1 MQMTYS
7 FKKIDKQNN
16 QLVIDSS
23 GINDGYFFA
32 AVAHPTNK
40 KLKLRIIKDKD
51 TQTYDFKNNG
61 NFEMFSLQ
69 FGDGCYQIT
78 LYENIYS
85 NKYSAAGIIYLNVKL
100 KNKNCGF
107 LVPNQYINYYQ
118 IPELI
123 TLTKQICIAQNKNEN
138 LKIIKSYIK
147 KNFSYDFIKAIK
159 IQKGIL
165 PDIKGT
171 IEKRL
176 GICFD
181 LASLAVAMF
190 RIAGIPAKLVIG
202 MADKQYHAWV
212 EIIGENKSILYDP
225 TQEINGIGKI
235 KEYIPERYY

>member
-1 MQMTYS
+1 MTYS

-40 KLKLRIIKDKD
+40 KLKLRVIKDKD
-51 TQTYDFKNNG
+51 TQTYDLKNNG
-61 NFEMFSLQ
+61 TFEMFSLQ
-69 FGDGCYQIT
+69 FGSGCYQIA
-78 LYENIYS
+78 LYENAYS
-85 NKYSAAGIIYLNVKL
+85 NKYSTAGIIYLNVEL
-100 KNKNCGF
+100 KNKNCCY
-107 LVPNQYINYYQ
+107 LIPNQYINYHQ

-123 TLTKQICIAQNKNEN
+123 TLTKQICIAQSKNEN

-147 KNFSYDFIKAIK
+147 NNFAYDFIKAVK
-159 IQKGIL
+159 IQKGML
-165 PDIKGT
+165 PDIKRT
-171 IEKRL
+171 LEKRM

-190 RIAGIPAKLVIG
+190 RIMGIPAKLVIG

-225 TQEINGIGKI
+225 TQEINAIGKI

>member
-1 MQMTYS
+1 MIYS

-32 AVAHPTNK
+32 AVVRPTNK
-40 KLKLRIIKDKD
+40 KLKLRVIKDKD
-51 TQTYDFKNNG
+51 TQTYDLKNNG
-61 NFEMFSLQ
+61 TFEMFSLQ
-69 FGDGCYQIT
+69 FGSGCYQIA
-78 LYENIYS
+78 LYENAYS
-85 NKYSAAGIIYLNVKL
+85 NKYSTVGIIYLNVEL
-100 KNKNCGF
+100 KNKNCCY
-107 LVPNQYINYYQ
+107 LIPNQYINYHQ

-123 TLTKQICIAQNKNEN
+123 TLTKQICIAQSKNEN

-147 KNFSYDFIKAIK
+147 NNFAYDFIKAVK
-159 IQKGIL
+159 IQKGML
-165 PDIKGT
+165 PDIKRT
-171 IEKRL
+171 LEKRM

-190 RIAGIPAKLVIG
+190 RIMGIPAKLVIG

-225 TQEINGIGKI
+225 TQEINAIGKI
-235 KEYIPERYY
+235 KDYIPERYY

>member
-1 MQMTYS
+1 MIYS

-32 AVAHPTNK
+32 AVVRPTNK
-40 KLKLRIIKDKD
+40 KLKLRVIKDKD
-51 TQTYDFKNNG
+51 TQTYDLKNNG
-61 NFEMFSLQ
+61 TFEMFSLQ
-69 FGDGCYQIT
+69 FGSGCYQIA
-78 LYENIYS
+78 LYENAYS
-85 NKYSAAGIIYLNVKL
+85 NKYSTVGIIYLNVEL
-100 KNKNCGF
+100 KNKNCCY
-107 LVPNQYINYYQ
+107 LIPNQYINYHQ

-123 TLTKQICIAQNKNEN
+123 TLTKQICIAQSKNEN

-147 KNFSYDFIKAIK
+147 NNFAYDFIKAVK
-159 IQKGIL
+159 IQKGML
-165 PDIKGT
+165 PDIKRT
-171 IEKRL
+171 LEKRM

-190 RIAGIPAKLVIG
+190 RIMGIPARLVIG

-225 TQEINGIGKI
+225 TQEINAIGKV
-235 KEYIPERYY
+235 KDYIPERYY

>member
-1 MQMTYS
+1 MTYS

-40 KLKLRIIKDKD
+40 KLKLRVIKDKD
-51 TQTYDFKNNG
+51 IQTYDLKNNG
-61 NFEMFSLQ
+61 TFEMFSLQ
-69 FGDGCYQIT
+69 FGSGCYQIA
-78 LYENIYS
+78 LYENAYN
-85 NKYSAAGIIYLNVKL
+85 NKYSTAGIIYLNVEL
-100 KNKNCGF
+100 KNKNCCY
-107 LVPNQYINYYQ
+107 LIPNQYINYHQ
-118 IPELI
+118 IPELV
-123 TLTKQICIAQNKNEN
+123 TLTKQICVAQSKNEN

-147 KNFSYDFIKAIK
+147 NNFAYDFIKAVK
-159 IQKGIL
+159 IQKGML
-165 PDIKGT
+165 PDIKRT
-171 IEKRL
+171 LEKRM

-190 RIAGIPAKLVIG
+190 RIMGIPAKLVIG

-225 TQEINGIGKI
+225 TQEINAISKV
-235 KEYIPERYY
+235 KDYIPERYY

>member
-1 MQMTYS
+1 MIYS

-32 AVAHPTNK
+32 AVVRPTNK
-40 KLKLRIIKDKD
+40 KLKLRVIKDKD
-51 TQTYDFKNNG
+51 TQTYDLKNNG
-61 NFEMFSLQ
+61 TFEMFSLQ
-69 FGDGCYQIT
+69 FGSGCYQIA
-78 LYENIYS
+78 LYENAYS
-85 NKYSAAGIIYLNVKL
+85 NKYSTVGIIYLNVEL
-100 KNKNCGF
+100 KNKNCCY
-107 LVPNQYINYYQ
+107 LIPNQYINYHQ

-123 TLTKQICIAQNKNEN
+123 TLTKQICTAQSKNEN

-147 KNFSYDFIKAIK
+147 NNFAYDFIKAVK
-159 IQKGIL
+159 IQKGML
-165 PDIKGT
+165 PDIKRT
-171 IEKRL
+171 LEKRM

-190 RIAGIPAKLVIG
+190 RIMGIPARLVIG

-225 TQEINGIGKI
+225 TQEINAIGKI
-235 KEYIPERYY
+235 KDYIPERYY

>member
-1 MQMTYS
+1 MTYS

-40 KLKLRIIKDKD
+40 KLKLRVIKDKD
-51 TQTYDFKNNG
+51 TQTYDLKNNG
-61 NFEMFSLQ
+61 TFEMFSLQ
-69 FGDGCYQIT
+69 FGSGCYQIA
-78 LYENIYS
+78 LYENAYS
-85 NKYSAAGIIYLNVKL
+85 NKYSTAGIIYLNVEL
-100 KNKNCGF
+100 KNKNCCY
-107 LVPNQYINYYQ
+107 LIPNQYINYHQ

-123 TLTKQICIAQNKNEN
+123 TLTKQICIAQSKNEN

-147 KNFSYDFIKAIK
+147 NNFAYDFIKAVK

-165 PDIKGT
+165 PDIKRT
-171 IEKRL
+171 LEKRM

-190 RIAGIPAKLVIG
+190 RIMEIPAKLVIG

-212 EIIGENKSILYDP
+212 EIIGENKSMLYDP
-225 TQEINGIGKI
+225 TQEINAIGKV
-235 KEYIPERYY
+235 KDYIPERYY

>member
-1 MQMTYS
+1 MIYS

-32 AVAHPTNK
+32 AVVRPTNK
-40 KLKLRIIKDKD
+40 KLKLRVIKDKD
-51 TQTYDFKNNG
+51 TQTYDLKNNG
-61 NFEMFSLQ
+61 TFEMFSLQ
-69 FGDGCYQIT
+69 FGSGCYQIA
-78 LYENIYS
+78 LYENAYS
-85 NKYSAAGIIYLNVKL
+85 NKYSTVGIIYLNVEL
-100 KNKNCGF
+100 KNKNCCY
-107 LVPNQYINYYQ
+107 LIPNQYINYHQ

-123 TLTKQICIAQNKNEN
+123 TLTKQICIAQSKNEN

-147 KNFSYDFIKAIK
+147 NNFAYDFIKAVK
-159 IQKGIL
+159 IQKSML
-165 PDIKGT
+165 PDIKRT
-171 IEKRL
+171 LEKRM

-190 RIAGIPAKLVIG
+190 RIMGIPAKLVIG

-225 TQEINGIGKI
+225 TQEINAIGKV
-235 KEYIPERYY
+235 KDYIPERYY

>member
-1 MQMTYS
+1 MIYS

-32 AVAHPTNK
+32 AVVRPTNK
-40 KLKLRIIKDKD
+40 KLKLRVIKDKD
-51 TQTYDFKNNG
+51 TQTYDLKNNG
-61 NFEMFSLQ
+61 TFEMFSLQ
-69 FGDGCYQIT
+69 FGSGCYQIA
-78 LYENIYS
+78 LYENAYS
-85 NKYSAAGIIYLNVKL
+85 NKYSTVGIIYLNVEL
-100 KNKNCGF
+100 KNKNCCY
-107 LVPNQYINYYQ
+107 LIPNQYINYHQ

-123 TLTKQICIAQNKNEN
+123 TLTKQICIAQSKNEN

-147 KNFSYDFIKAIK
+147 NNFAYDFIKAVK
-159 IQKGIL
+159 IQKNML
-165 PDIKGT
+165 PDIKRT
-171 IEKRL
+171 LEKRM

-190 RIAGIPAKLVIG
+190 RIMGIPAKLVIG

-225 TQEINGIGKI
+225 TQEINAIGKI
-235 KEYIPERYY
+235 KDYIPERYY

>member
-1 MQMTYS
+1 MIYS

-32 AVAHPTNK
+32 AVVRPTNK
-40 KLKLRIIKDKD
+40 KLKLRVIKDKD
-51 TQTYDFKNNG
+51 TQTYDLKNNG
-61 NFEMFSLQ
+61 TFEMFSLQ
-69 FGDGCYQIT
+69 FGSGCYQIA
-78 LYENIYS
+78 LYENAYS
-85 NKYSAAGIIYLNVKL
+85 NKYSTVGIIYLNVEL
-100 KNKNCGF
+100 KNKNCCY
-107 LVPNQYINYYQ
+107 LIPNQYINYHQ

-123 TLTKQICIAQNKNEN
+123 TLTKQICIAQSKNEN

-147 KNFSYDFIKAIK
+147 NNFAYDFIKAVK
-159 IQKGIL
+159 IQKGML
-165 PDIKGT
+165 PDIKRT
-171 IEKRL
+171 LEKRM

-190 RIAGIPAKLVIG
+190 RIMGIPARLVIG

-225 TQEINGIGKI
+225 TQEINAIGKI
-235 KEYIPERYY
+235 KDYIPERYY

>member
-1 MQMTYS
+1 MIYS

-40 KLKLRIIKDKD
+40 KLKLRVIKDKD
-51 TQTYDFKNNG
+51 TQTYDLKNNG
-61 NFEMFSLQ
+61 TFEMFSLQ
-69 FGDGCYQIT
+69 FGSGCYQIV
-78 LYENIYS
+78 LYENAYS
-85 NKYSAAGIIYLNVKL
+85 NKYSTAGIIYLNVEL
-100 KNKNCGF
+100 KNKNCCY
-107 LVPNQYINYYQ
+107 LIPNQYINYHQ

-123 TLTKQICIAQNKNEN
+123 TLTKQICIAQSKNEN
-138 LKIIKSYIK
+138 LKIIKLYIK
-147 KNFSYDFIKAIK
+147 NNFAYDFIKAVK
-159 IQKGIL
+159 IQKGML
-165 PDIKGT
+165 PDIKRT
-171 IEKRL
+171 LEKRM

-190 RIAGIPAKLVIG
+190 RIIGIPAKLVIG

-225 TQEINGIGKI
+225 TQEINAIGKV
-235 KEYIPERYY
+235 KDYIPERYY

>member
-1 MQMTYS
+1 MTYS

-32 AVAHPTNK
+32 AVAHSTNK
-40 KLKLRIIKDKD
+40 KLKLRVIKDKD
-51 TQTYDFKNNG
+51 TQTYDLKNNG
-61 NFEMFSLQ
+61 TFEMFSLQ
-69 FGDGCYQIT
+69 FGSGCYQIA
-78 LYENIYS
+78 LYENAYS
-85 NKYSAAGIIYLNVKL
+85 NKYSTVGIIYLNVEL
-100 KNKNCGF
+100 KNKNCCY
-107 LVPNQYINYYQ
+107 LIPNQYINYHQ

-123 TLTKQICIAQNKNEN
+123 TLTKQICIAQSKNEN

-147 KNFSYDFIKAIK
+147 NNFAYDFIKAVK
-159 IQKGIL
+159 IQKGML
-165 PDIKGT
+165 PDIKRT
-171 IEKRL
+171 LEKRM

-225 TQEINGIGKI
+225 TQEINAIGKV
-235 KEYIPERYY
+235 KNYISERYY